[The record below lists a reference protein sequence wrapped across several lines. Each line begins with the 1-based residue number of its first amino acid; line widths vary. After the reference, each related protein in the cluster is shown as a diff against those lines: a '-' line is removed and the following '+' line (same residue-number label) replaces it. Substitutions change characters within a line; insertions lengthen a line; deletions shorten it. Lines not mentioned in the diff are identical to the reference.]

1 MTPLLKAEG
10 FLIILNNI
18 KLFNFLKRFKI
29 KKRDIT
35 IMSEKTN
42 KQELSEKEI
51 KEQKAIERENKL
63 LRFLL
68 PIVGAI
74 AFLLGLLGFI
84 LTVGQGKP
92 GITVFYII
100 LFVFGLVGVLYGV
113 LLIIRKKKP
122 DFLKIK
128 KVEKEDTILD

>member
-1 MTPLLKAEG
+1 
-10 FLIILNNI
+10 
-18 KLFNFLKRFKI
+18 
-29 KKRDIT
+29 
-35 IMSEKTN
+35 MSEKTN

-51 KEQKAIERENKL
+51 KEQKVIEKENKL

-113 LLIIRKKKP
+113 LLIIRKKKTR
-122 DFLKIK
+122 FLK
-128 KVEKEDTILD
+128 D

>member
-1 MTPLLKAEG
+1 
-10 FLIILNNI
+10 
-18 KLFNFLKRFKI
+18 
-29 KKRDIT
+29 
-35 IMSEKTN
+35 MSEKTN

-51 KEQKAIERENKL
+51 KEQKAVERENKL

-68 PIVGAI
+68 PIVGAV

-84 LTVGQGKP
+84 LTVGQGNV
-92 GITVFYII
+92 GVTVFYII

>member
-1 MTPLLKAEG
+1 MY
-10 FLIILNNI
+10 
-18 KLFNFLKRFKI
+18 
-29 KKRDIT
+29 
-35 IMSEKTN
+35 MSEKTN

-51 KEQKAIERENKL
+51 KEQKAVERENKL

-68 PIVGAI
+68 PIVGAV

-84 LTVGQGKP
+84 LTVGQGNV
-92 GITVFYII
+92 GVTVFYII

>member
-1 MTPLLKAEG
+1 
-10 FLIILNNI
+10 
-18 KLFNFLKRFKI
+18 
-29 KKRDIT
+29 
-35 IMSEKTN
+35 MSEKNN

-51 KEQKAIERENKL
+51 KEQKAVERENKL
-63 LRFLL
+63 LRFLF

-84 LTVGQGKP
+84 LTVGQGNV
-92 GITVFYII
+92 GVTVFYII
-100 LFVFGLVGVLYGV
+100 LFIFGLVGVLYGV

>member
-1 MTPLLKAEG
+1 M
-10 FLIILNNI
+10 NI
-18 KLFNFLKRFKI
+18 GKSTWLAFFFVSVTLMY
-29 KKRDIT
+29 
-35 IMSEKTN
+35 MSEKAN
-42 KQELSEKEI
+42 NNPELTEKEI
-51 KEQKAIERENKL
+51 KEQKAVERENKI

-74 AFLLGLLGFI
+74 AFILGLLGFI
-84 LTVGQGKP
+84 LTVGQGNV
-92 GITVFYII
+92 GVTVFYII

-113 LLIIRKKKP
+113 LLIIRRKKP

>member
-1 MTPLLKAEG
+1 
-10 FLIILNNI
+10 
-18 KLFNFLKRFKI
+18 
-29 KKRDIT
+29 
-35 IMSEKTN
+35 MSEKTN

-51 KEQKAIERENKL
+51 KEQKAVERENKL

-68 PIVGAI
+68 PIVGAV
-74 AFLLGLLGFI
+74 AFLLSLLGFI
-84 LTVGQGKP
+84 LTVGQGNV
-92 GITVFYII
+92 GVTVFYII

>member
-1 MTPLLKAEG
+1 
-10 FLIILNNI
+10 
-18 KLFNFLKRFKI
+18 
-29 KKRDIT
+29 
-35 IMSEKTN
+35 MSEKTN

-51 KEQKAIERENKL
+51 KEQKAVERENKL

-68 PIVGAI
+68 PIVGAV

-84 LTVGQGKP
+84 LTVGQGNV
-92 GITVFYII
+92 GVTVFYII
-100 LFVFGLVGVLYGV
+100 LFIFGLVGVLYGV

>member
-1 MTPLLKAEG
+1 
-10 FLIILNNI
+10 
-18 KLFNFLKRFKI
+18 
-29 KKRDIT
+29 
-35 IMSEKTN
+35 MSEKTN

-51 KEQKAIERENKL
+51 KEQKVIERENKL

-68 PIVGAI
+68 PIVGAV

-84 LTVGQGKP
+84 LTVGQGNV
-92 GITVFYII
+92 GVTVFYII

>member
-1 MTPLLKAEG
+1 MY
-10 FLIILNNI
+10 
-18 KLFNFLKRFKI
+18 
-29 KKRDIT
+29 
-35 IMSEKTN
+35 MSEKTN

-51 KEQKAIERENKL
+51 KEQKAVERENKL

-68 PIVGAI
+68 PIVGAV

-84 LTVGQGKP
+84 LTVGQGNV
-92 GITVFYII
+92 GVTVFYII
-100 LFVFGLVGVLYGV
+100 LFIFGLVGVLYGV
-113 LLIIRKKKP
+113 LLIIREKKP

>member
-1 MTPLLKAEG
+1 
-10 FLIILNNI
+10 
-18 KLFNFLKRFKI
+18 
-29 KKRDIT
+29 
-35 IMSEKTN
+35 MSEKNN

-51 KEQKAIERENKL
+51 KEQKERENKL

-68 PIVGAI
+68 PIVGAV

-84 LTVGQGKP
+84 LTVGQGNV
-92 GITVFYII
+92 GVTVFYII
-100 LFVFGLVGVLYGV
+100 LFIFGLVGVLYGV

>member
-1 MTPLLKAEG
+1 MYMNEKA
-10 FLIILNNI
+10 NNPE
-18 KLFNFLKRFKI
+18 L
-29 KKRDIT
+29 T
-35 IMSEKTN
+35 EKD
-42 KQELSEKEI
+42 I
-51 KEQKAIERENKL
+51 KEQKAIEKENRL

-74 AFLLGLLGFI
+74 AFVLGLLGFI
-84 LTVGQGKP
+84 LTVSEGKP

-100 LFVFGLVGVLYGV
+100 LFVLGLLGVLYGV

-122 DFLKIK
+122 DFLKRK

>member
-1 MTPLLKAEG
+1 
-10 FLIILNNI
+10 
-18 KLFNFLKRFKI
+18 
-29 KKRDIT
+29 
-35 IMSEKTN
+35 MSEKNN

-51 KEQKAIERENKL
+51 KEQKAVERENKL

-68 PIVGAI
+68 PIVGAV

-84 LTVGQGKP
+84 LTIGQGNV
-92 GITVFYII
+92 GVTVFYII
-100 LFVFGLVGVLYGV
+100 LFIFGLVGVLYGV

>member
-1 MTPLLKAEG
+1 MY
-10 FLIILNNI
+10 
-18 KLFNFLKRFKI
+18 
-29 KKRDIT
+29 
-35 IMSEKTN
+35 MSEKVN
-42 KQELSEKEI
+42 NPELTEKEI
-51 KEQKAIERENKL
+51 KEQKVIEKENKL
-63 LRFLL
+63 LKFLL

-84 LTVGQGKP
+84 LTVGQGNV
-92 GITVFYII
+92 GVTVFYII

>member
-1 MTPLLKAEG
+1 MGKSSWLA
-10 FLIILNNI
+10 FLFIGATLMYMN
-18 KLFNFLKRFKI
+18 
-29 KKRDIT
+29 
-35 IMSEKTN
+35 EKTN
-42 KQELSEKEI
+42 NPELTEKEI
-51 KEQKAIERENKL
+51 KEQKAVERENKL

-74 AFLLGLLGFI
+74 AYILGLLGLI
-84 LTVGQGKP
+84 LTVGEGKP
-92 GITVFYII
+92 GITVFYIF
-100 LFVFGLVGVLYGV
+100 LFTSGLVGVLYGV

>member
-1 MTPLLKAEG
+1 
-10 FLIILNNI
+10 
-18 KLFNFLKRFKI
+18 
-29 KKRDIT
+29 
-35 IMSEKTN
+35 MSEKNN

-51 KEQKAIERENKL
+51 KEQKAVERENKL

-68 PIVGAI
+68 PIVGAV

-84 LTVGQGKP
+84 LTVGQGNV
-92 GITVFYII
+92 GVTVFYII
-100 LFVFGLVGVLYGV
+100 LFIFGLVGVLYGV

>member
-1 MTPLLKAEG
+1 MY
-10 FLIILNNI
+10 
-18 KLFNFLKRFKI
+18 
-29 KKRDIT
+29 
-35 IMSEKTN
+35 MSEKTN

-51 KEQKAIERENKL
+51 KEQKAVERENKL

-100 LFVFGLVGVLYGV
+100 LFVFGLVGVLYGI

>member
-1 MTPLLKAEG
+1 MY
-10 FLIILNNI
+10 
-18 KLFNFLKRFKI
+18 
-29 KKRDIT
+29 
-35 IMSEKTN
+35 MSEKTN

-51 KEQKAIERENKL
+51 KEQKAVERENKL

-68 PIVGAI
+68 PIVGAV

-100 LFVFGLVGVLYGV
+100 LFVFGLFGVLYGV
-113 LLIIRKKKP
+113 LLLIRKKKP
-122 DFLKIK
+122 EFLKK
-128 KVEKEDTILD
+128 KKAEKEDTLLD

>member
-1 MTPLLKAEG
+1 MY
-10 FLIILNNI
+10 
-18 KLFNFLKRFKI
+18 
-29 KKRDIT
+29 
-35 IMSEKTN
+35 MSEKTN

-51 KEQKAIERENKL
+51 KEQKAVERENKL

-68 PIVGAI
+68 PIVGAV

-84 LTVGQGKP
+84 LTVGQGNV
-92 GITVFYII
+92 GVTVFYII
-100 LFVFGLVGVLYGV
+100 LFIFGLVGVLYGV

>member
-1 MTPLLKAEG
+1 
-10 FLIILNNI
+10 
-18 KLFNFLKRFKI
+18 
-29 KKRDIT
+29 
-35 IMSEKTN
+35 MSEKNN

-51 KEQKAIERENKL
+51 KEQKAVERENKL

-68 PIVGAI
+68 PIVGAV

-84 LTVGQGKP
+84 LTVGQGNV
-92 GITVFYII
+92 GVTVFYII

>member
-1 MTPLLKAEG
+1 
-10 FLIILNNI
+10 
-18 KLFNFLKRFKI
+18 
-29 KKRDIT
+29 
-35 IMSEKTN
+35 MSEKTN

-51 KEQKAIERENKL
+51 KEQKAVERENKL

-84 LTVGQGKP
+84 LTVGQGNV
-92 GITVFYII
+92 GVTVFYII
-100 LFVFGLVGVLYGV
+100 LFIFGLVGVLYGV

>member
-1 MTPLLKAEG
+1 
-10 FLIILNNI
+10 
-18 KLFNFLKRFKI
+18 
-29 KKRDIT
+29 
-35 IMSEKTN
+35 MSEKSN

-63 LRFLL
+63 LKFLL
-68 PIVGAI
+68 PIVGTI

-84 LTVGQGKP
+84 LTVGQGNV
-92 GITVFYII
+92 GVTVFYII

>member
-1 MTPLLKAEG
+1 MY
-10 FLIILNNI
+10 
-18 KLFNFLKRFKI
+18 
-29 KKRDIT
+29 
-35 IMSEKTN
+35 MSEKVN
-42 KQELSEKEI
+42 NPELTEKEI
-51 KEQKAIERENKL
+51 KEQKVIEKENKL

-84 LTVGQGKP
+84 LTVGQGNV
-92 GITVFYII
+92 GVTVFYII

>member
-1 MTPLLKAEG
+1 
-10 FLIILNNI
+10 
-18 KLFNFLKRFKI
+18 
-29 KKRDIT
+29 
-35 IMSEKTN
+35 MSEKTN

-51 KEQKAIERENKL
+51 KEQKAVERENKL

-68 PIVGAI
+68 TIVGAV

-84 LTVGQGKP
+84 LTVGQGNV
-92 GITVFYII
+92 GVTVFYII